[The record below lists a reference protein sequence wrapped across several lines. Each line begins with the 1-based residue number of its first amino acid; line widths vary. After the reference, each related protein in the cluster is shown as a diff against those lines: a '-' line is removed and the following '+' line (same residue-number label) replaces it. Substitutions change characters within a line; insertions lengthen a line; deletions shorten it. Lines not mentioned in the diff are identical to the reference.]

1 MAGPITTTGT
11 LTDGKTIVL
20 DQALGT
26 KPGPVRLTVEPLEPA
41 PLRKPLREFL
51 AELHKRQAVRGHVP
65 RTREGIDRALQDERD
80 SWGD

>member
-1 MAGPITTTGT
+1 MGPFTVTGT

-20 DQALGT
+20 DEPVAT

-41 PLRKPLREFL
+41 PPRAPLRAFL
-51 AELHKRQAVRGHVP
+51 EVLQKRQAARGHVP
-65 RTREGIDRALQDERD
+65 RTREEIDRALREERD